1 MATYNIR
8 LSISENDSYDSTLR
22 FDSEQLTDAQK
33 QSVNTAIADMTSAM
47 DTIRDIVV

>member
-22 FDSEQLTDAQK
+22 FDEAQLTNEQK
-33 QSVNTAIADMTSAM
+33 ETVADSISAM
-47 DTIRDIVV
+47 TDAMDAIRNIIV